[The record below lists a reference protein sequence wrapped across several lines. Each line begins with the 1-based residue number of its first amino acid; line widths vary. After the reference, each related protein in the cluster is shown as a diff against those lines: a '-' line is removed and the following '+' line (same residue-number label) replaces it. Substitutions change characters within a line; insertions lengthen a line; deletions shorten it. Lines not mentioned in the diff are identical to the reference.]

1 MKNPFDFFDEIYC
14 INLDHRTDRWKS
26 AQIEFNK
33 LGIADRVK
41 RISAVNR
48 EDVKKKHGDLVSHL
62 SNPKLGQ
69 LAVTESS
76 RKCIEDAIKCNAR
89 NCLTFQDDVCF
100 RNYDADFFRDA
111 LIELPD
117 DWETLFLGYEC
128 WKRRQLKQMYSERL
142 LRIEKFWMAQAVAN
156 NARIFDKLYSD
167 WDKIPNPPKYRGG
180 NHEELLW
187 NYNNYGLRYD
197 KRFAFQLDNEN
208 DSDINDGKIRNLS

>member
-1 MKNPFDFFDEIYC
+1 MSNPFDFFDKIYC
-14 INLDHRTDRWKS
+14 INLDHRTDRWES
-26 AQIEFNK
+26 AQNEFDK

-48 EDVKKKHGDLVSHL
+48 EDVKAKYGDKVCNLN
-62 SNPKLGQ
+62 NPKLGQ

-76 RKCIEDAIKCNAR
+76 RKCIDDAVKRGAK

-100 RNYDADFFRDA
+100 RNYDADFFREA
-111 LIELPD
+111 LNELPD

-128 WKRRQLKQMYSERL
+128 WKRRQLKQIHSERL

-156 NARIFDKLYSD
+156 NTRVFDILYSD

-187 NYNNYGLRYD
+187 DYNNYGLRYE

-208 DSDINDGKIRNLS
+208 DSDINDGKMRNLT

>member
-1 MKNPFDFFDEIYC
+1 MKNPFDFFDKIYC

-26 AQIEFNK
+26 AQIEFDK
-33 LGIADRVK
+33 LGIANRVK

-48 EDVKKKHGDLVSHL
+48 EDVKKKHGDLVTHL

-76 RKCIEDAIKCNAR
+76 RKCIEDAIKRGAR
-89 NCLTFQDDVCF
+89 NCITFQDDVCF
-100 RNYDADFFRDA
+100 RNYDADFFHEA
-111 LIELPD
+111 LNELPEN
-117 DWETLFLGYEC
+117 WETLFLGYEC
-128 WKRRQLKQMYSERL
+128 WKQRQLKQIHSERL

-156 NARIFDKLYSD
+156 NARIFGKLYSD

-187 NYNNYGLRYD
+187 DYNNYGLRYD

-208 DSDINDGKIRNLS
+208 DSDINDGKTRNLV

>member
-1 MKNPFDFFDEIYC
+1 MSNPFDFFDKIYC
-14 INLDHRTDRWKS
+14 INLDHRTDRWES
-26 AQIEFNK
+26 AQNEFDK

-48 EDVKKKHGDLVSHL
+48 EDVKAKYGDKVCNLN
-62 SNPKLGQ
+62 NPKLGQ

-76 RKCIEDAIKCNAR
+76 RKCIDDAVKRGAK

-100 RNYDADFFRDA
+100 RNYDADFFREA
-111 LIELPD
+111 LNELPD

-128 WKRRQLKQMYSERL
+128 WKRRQLKQIHSERL

-156 NARIFDKLYSD
+156 NTRVFDILYSD

-187 NYNNYGLRYD
+187 DYNNYGLGYE

-208 DSDINDGKIRNLS
+208 DSDINDGKMRNLT